1 MCLQSP
7 CVIFKHAISSPTQYC
22 AEFKLQIENQH
33 TLKEHKRCLD
43 KKDKSTYL
51 SRSIEVD

>member
-22 AEFKLQIENQH
+22 AEFKLKIENQH
-33 TLKEHKRCLD
+33 TLKAHKRCLD

-51 SRSIEVD
+51 SRSIDVD

>member
-7 CVIFKHAISSPTQYC
+7 CVILKHAISSPTQYC
-22 AEFKLQIENQH
+22 AEFKLKIENQH
-33 TLKEHKRCLD
+33 KLKAHKRCLD

-51 SRSIEVD
+51 SRSIDVD